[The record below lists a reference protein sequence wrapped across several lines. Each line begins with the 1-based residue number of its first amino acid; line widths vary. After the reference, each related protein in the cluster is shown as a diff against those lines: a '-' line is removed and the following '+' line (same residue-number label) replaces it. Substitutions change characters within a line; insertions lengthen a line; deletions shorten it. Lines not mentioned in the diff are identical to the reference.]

1 MLPNSAITPESTALL
16 ERVRQA
22 KRLNKLSVETIAN
35 AAGMHRPTV
44 QNQLYG
50 RYNLDIRVVLAV
62 ARLCPNISCNWLLRA
77 EGNMLLDASEPNRE
91 QPQETKKTD
100 INLQQIADRLE
111 KIEQMLIKTRK
122 YQKFVTLQTKS

>member
-1 MLPNSAITPESTALL
+1 MLTNNTAITPDCTALL
-16 ERVRQA
+16 ERVQQV

-35 AAGMHRPTV
+35 AAGMHRPTI

-62 ARLCPNISCNWLLRA
+62 ARLCPNVSCNWLLRA

-100 INLQQIADRLE
+100 INLQQIDARLE
-111 KIEQMLIKTRK
+111 NIEKLLTKNRTK
-122 YQKFVTLQTKS
+122 TKSL